1 MGEKSPSEGGGN
13 ERARSARL
21 KKEREAAEAARR
33 AAARQP
39 MKTSTTNRTERQQ
52 RAAADTR
59 ASKMPGGYGGMT
71 RSKAAMGTRASAIEE
86 LTARRDDTRNPISR
100 MNLDNQIRELKAG
113 GTPVQTTFSRTGAR
127 AGEVL
132 TVGVVGRGGRFSG
145 RQGFDPGSGNVRLN
159 PNTGAYESRYGM
171 GGTGGSGGDSER
183 ATTSATAPSTPVRS
197 ITGATQPPTGLGSE
211 DAARRAIIQGAAG
224 SAARRRYIR

>member
-1 MGEKSPSEGGGN
+1 MGQKTEAEGGGN

-33 AAARQP
+33 AAAKQP
-39 MKTSTTNRTERQQ
+39 MRQTKLTDRQQ
-52 RAAADTR
+52 RAAADIR
-59 ASKMPGGYGGMT
+59 ASKMPGSYGGMT

-86 LTARRDDTRNPISR
+86 LTARRDDTRNPITR

-132 TVGVVGRGGRFSG
+132 TVGVVRGGRFSG

-183 ATTSATAPSTPVRS
+183 ATTSATASSTPVKS

-211 DAARRAIIQGAAG
+211 EAARRAFLQSNPGG
-224 SAARRRYIR
+224 VGRRKYLP

>member
-1 MGEKSPSEGGGN
+1 MGEKTEAEGGGN

-33 AAARQP
+33 AASKQP
-39 MKTSTTNRTERQQ
+39 MKASTTNRTERQQ
-52 RAAADTR
+52 RAAADIR

-86 LTARRDDTRNPISR
+86 LTARRDDTRNPITR

-113 GTPVQTTFSRTGAR
+113 GTPVQTTFDRRGAR

-132 TVGVVGRGGRFSG
+132 TVGVVRGGRFSG

-171 GGTGGSGGDSER
+171 GGTGGSGRDSER
-183 ATTSATAPSTPVRS
+183 ATTSATAPSTPEKS

-211 DAARRAIIQGAAG
+211 DAARRAMIQGAAG

>member
-13 ERARSARL
+13 ERARSTRL
-21 KKEREAAEAARR
+21 KKEREAAEARRR

-39 MKTSTTNRTERQQ
+39 MKASTTNRTERQQ
-52 RAAADTR
+52 RAAADIR

-86 LTARRDDTRNPISR
+86 LTARRDDTRNPITR

-132 TVGVVGRGGRFSG
+132 TVGVVRGGRFSG

-171 GGTGGSGGDSER
+171 GGTGRSDGGER
-183 ATTSATAPSTPVRS
+183 ATKSATTTQSSTIQDTTKSTVSSGTDESVRLAQLS
-197 ITGATQPPTGLGSE
+197 TA
-211 DAARRAIIQGAAG
+211 AAG
-224 SAARRRYIR
+224 RKRRILLGTA

>member
-1 MGEKSPSEGGGN
+1 MGEKTESEGGGN

-33 AAARQP
+33 AAAKQP
-39 MKTSTTNRTERQQ
+39 MKVSTTNRTDRQQ
-52 RAAADTR
+52 MATADR
-59 ASKMPGGYGGMT
+59 MPGGYGGMT

-171 GGTGGSGGDSER
+171 GGTGGSGRDSER
-183 ATTSATAPSTPVRS
+183 ATTSATAPSTPVKS

-211 DAARRAIIQGAAG
+211 DAARRAFLQSG
-224 SAARRRYIR
+224 SGGVIRRKYGL

>member
-1 MGEKSPSEGGGN
+1 MGEKTEAEGGGN

-33 AAARQP
+33 AAAKQP
-39 MKTSTTNRTERQQ
+39 MKPSTMNKSERQL
-52 RAAADTR
+52 RAEADIR

-71 RSKAAMGTRASAIEE
+71 RSKAAMGARASAIEE
-86 LTARRDDTRNPISR
+86 LTARRDDTRNPITR

-113 GTPVQTTFSRTGAR
+113 GTPVQTTFDRRGAR
-127 AGEVL
+127 AGEIL
-132 TVGVVGRGGRFSG
+132 TVGVVRGGRFSG

-171 GGTGGSGGDSER
+171 GGTSRSGGSDG
-183 ATTSATAPSTPVRS
+183 ATTRATAPSTPEPV
-197 ITGATQPPTGLGSE
+197 IVGATQPPAMSD
-211 DAARRAIIQGAAG
+211 DAVRRAQLSGGAGAAT
-224 SAARRRYIR
+224 RRKYINR

>member
-1 MGEKSPSEGGGN
+1 MGEKTEAEGGGN

-21 KKEREAAEAARR
+21 KKEREAAEARRR
-33 AAARQP
+33 AAAKEP
-39 MKTSTTNRTERQQ
+39 MKASTTNRTDRQQ
-52 RAAADTR
+52 MAAADRMT
-59 ASKMPGGYGGMT
+59 GGYGGMT

-86 LTARRDDTRNPISR
+86 LTARRDDTRNPITR

-132 TVGVVGRGGRFSG
+132 TVGVVRGGRFSG

-171 GGTGGSGGDSER
+171 GGTSRSDGGER
-183 ATTSATAPSTPVRS
+183 ATKPATTTQSTTIQDTTNSTVSSGTDESVRLAQLS
-197 ITGATQPPTGLGSE
+197 TA
-211 DAARRAIIQGAAG
+211 AAG
-224 SAARRRYIR
+224 RKRRILLGTA

>member
-1 MGEKSPSEGGGN
+1 MGEKTEAEGGGN

-39 MKTSTTNRTERQQ
+39 MKPSTMNKSERQL
-52 RAAADTR
+52 RAEADVR

-71 RSKAAMGTRASAIEE
+71 RSKAAMGARASAIEE

-132 TVGVVGRGGRFSG
+132 TVGVVRGGRFSG

-171 GGTGGSGGDSER
+171 GGTSRSGGSDSPTKR
-183 ATTSATAPSTPVRS
+183 ATAPSTPEPV
-197 ITGATQPPTGLGSE
+197 ITPISQGPSMSE
-211 DAARRAIIQGAAG
+211 DAARRAMMSSGAGAAT
-224 SAARRRYIR
+224 RRKYINR